1 MSDSVDSLVLDLL
14 DWIGNEPRPYAEVM
28 EAWRTSCPKLPVWE
42 EANRRG
48 LLRQFHR
55 ADRPPMVELSDGG
68 RALLAERRSDMPP
81 RPGPNVG

>member
-1 MSDSVDSLVLDLL
+1 MSDPVDSLVLDLL

-48 LLRQFHR
+48 LLRQFHEP
-55 ADRPPMVELSDGG
+55 DGPPMVALSKGG
-68 RALLAERRSDMPP
+68 SALLAEHRPDMPSRSSP
-81 RPGPNVG
+81 M